1 MSFEDIVTVLGQA
14 FSLEL
19 KVVQDTTVFEVVS
32 DDGST
37 KVQIL
42 LQNTGERNLVLMSA
56 DLGEVPPEGR
66 EKLFQTMLE
75 ANNMFSGTVG
85 STLALDAASGN
96 ARLQRYAPGDDLAN
110 NVMGTLDPFIE
121 TALLWSRMITDYR
134 PSADSPGEPA
144 ENTSDEWKPHGLGNF
159 HIMQV

>member
-1 MSFEDIVTVLGQA
+1 MSFEDIVAVLGQA
-14 FSLEL
+14 FGMEL

-32 DDGST
+32 DDGGT

-42 LQNTGERNLVLMSA
+42 LQAPGERNLVLLSA

-85 STLALDAASGN
+85 SVFALDAASGS
-96 ARLQRYAPGDDLAN
+96 ARLQRYVPGDELAN
-110 NVMGTLDPFIE
+110 NVMGTLEAFIE
-121 TALLWSRMITDYR
+121 TALTWSRMIADYR
-134 PSADSPGEPA
+134 PSDDSPDEPA
-144 ENTSDEWKPHGLGNF
+144 EKAPDEWKPQGLGNF

>member
-1 MSFEDIVTVLGQA
+1 MNFEDIVAVLGQT
-14 FSLEL
+14 FGLEL

-32 DDGST
+32 DDGGT

-42 LQNTGERNLVLMSA
+42 LQNTGERNLVLISA

-85 STLALDAASGN
+85 STLALDAASGS
-96 ARLQRYAPGDDLAN
+96 ARLQRYVSGDDLAN
-110 NVMGTLDPFIE
+110 NVMGTLEPFIE
-121 TALLWSRMITDYR
+121 TALLLSRMIADYR
-134 PSADSPGEPA
+134 PSVDAPMEFTESTGGDGPGLM
-144 ENTSDEWKPHGLGNF
+144 S
-159 HIMQV
+159 V

>member
-1 MSFEDIVTVLGQA
+1 MSFEDIVAVLGQA

-32 DDGST
+32 DDGGT

-42 LQNTGERNLVLMSA
+42 LQNTGERNLVLISA

-85 STLALDAASGN
+85 STLALDAASG
-96 ARLQRYAPGDDLAN
+96 RVILQRYLPGDDLAN
-110 NVMGTLDPFIE
+110 NVMGALEPFIE
-121 TALLWSRMITDYR
+121 TALTWSRMITDYR
-134 PSADSPGEPA
+134 PSVDSPGTPA
-144 ENTSDEWKPHGLGNF
+144 EKPFDGCDTHGPGNF